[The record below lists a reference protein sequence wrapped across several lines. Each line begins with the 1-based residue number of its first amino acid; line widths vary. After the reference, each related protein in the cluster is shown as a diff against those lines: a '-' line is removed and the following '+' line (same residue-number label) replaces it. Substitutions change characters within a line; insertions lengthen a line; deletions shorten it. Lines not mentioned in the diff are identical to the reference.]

1 MHLLTQEQTCEF
13 LGVTKS
19 TLASWRCSGKGPKYI
34 KISRR
39 SIKYPVDEL
48 HEFLR
53 KRTIASTSQE
63 QLFTDEL
70 R

>member
-1 MHLLTQEQTCEF
+1 MTLYTIQQTCDF

-19 TLASWRCSGKGPKYI
+19 TLASWRCSGKGPKYM

-39 SIKYPVDEL
+39 SIKYPIDEL

-63 QLFTDEL
+63 QLITDE
-70 R
+70 RS